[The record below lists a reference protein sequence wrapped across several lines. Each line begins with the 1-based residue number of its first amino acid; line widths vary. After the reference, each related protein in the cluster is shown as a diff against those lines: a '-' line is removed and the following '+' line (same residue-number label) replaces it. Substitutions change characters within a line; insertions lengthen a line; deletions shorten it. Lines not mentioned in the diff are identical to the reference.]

1 MIGSTRSFDKQTR
14 VIQIAMN
21 SIENQSPQKLEMKK
35 TCIGMAVAHSRQ
47 VHHSQVW
54 DPEFIHAKSNAMK
67 QSRVDGLRVQLWQSR
82 VDGSR
87 VSLTKVMAFTA
98 PTTDAKVPL
107 KGTHWV
113 RKLHWTA
120 LIGCR
125 ILGDI
130 GNFYMKFSWAGSR
143 SPAHHMQII
152 HIAGRLGCNHNW
164 GD

>member
-21 SIENQSPQKLEMKK
+21 SIENQSLQKLKMKK
-35 TCIGMAVAHSRQ
+35 KCMGMAVAHSRQ
-47 VHHSQVW
+47 VHHSHVW
-54 DPEFIHAKSNAMK
+54 DPEFIHATNNAMK
-67 QSRVDGLRVQLWQSR
+67 QSR

-107 KGTHWV
+107 KGTHRV

-143 SPAHHMQII
+143 SPAHHMQTI